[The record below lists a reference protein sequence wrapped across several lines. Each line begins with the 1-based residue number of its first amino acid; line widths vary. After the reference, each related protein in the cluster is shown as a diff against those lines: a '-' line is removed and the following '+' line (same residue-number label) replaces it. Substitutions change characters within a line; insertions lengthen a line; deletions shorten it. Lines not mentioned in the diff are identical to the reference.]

1 MNEIKSVQFRL
12 KSDLPK
18 LSSDANDAFED
29 AFLRLVDLFGV
40 PEAVNIALSY
50 VESFLDGILF
60 VRVPIEKDSE

>member
-12 KSDLPK
+12 KSDMSK

-50 VESFLDGILF
+50 AESFLDGIMF
-60 VRVPIEKDSE
+60 VRVPINLDSE